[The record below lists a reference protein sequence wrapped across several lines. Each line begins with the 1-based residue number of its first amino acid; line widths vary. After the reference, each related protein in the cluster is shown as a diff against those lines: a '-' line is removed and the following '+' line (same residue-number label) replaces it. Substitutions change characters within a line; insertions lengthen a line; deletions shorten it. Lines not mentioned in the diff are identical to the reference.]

1 MEVGPFM
8 DCILTCPCRR
18 HAVWMNAHLFDL
30 VKPAACMLAMPY
42 LRVVTS
48 WRRSGP
54 GIACFLGLALRLDRV
69 PRQP

>member
-42 LRVVTS
+42 LRGKYAMYEDVWCATGVF
-48 WRRSGP
+48 W
-54 GIACFLGLALRLDRV
+54 D
-69 PRQP
+69 